1 MRIYDEGGQAS
12 LFAPDGFAGR
22 MSPACSAAAS
32 PKGRTSGSS
41 WNRSPELQAIPYLS
55 LNLTPGAGNLLGN
68 YEWELHSPWRGRSST
83 LNTGPAPPS
92 GDAGCS
98 LSLILQDNPPRKYY
112 LTRRACLGILRR
124 AKERGKPLPPQLH
137 AALLVQA
144 GLAAWDEC
152 GLADT
157 RDITAGFSAGAGA
170 SAGSI
175 GYSER
180 AAPTLKA
187 GQSGNRM
194 PSVLCLN
201 DQGGSVMDCTED
213 KTGTLR
219 AQQHGHQPLVF
230 ENHGIDSRYT
240 GPHPI
245 VPTLSARAGTGGN
258 NLPLALQPEPTMCI
272 CGNAI
277 DRQPRN
283 GGNGIGIQNDVAYTL
298 TSADRHAIFRR
309 QRVDKFR
316 EDDTA
321 STQSARQGKD
331 ATDLI
336 CQPSRDTLAVFLIRR
351 LTPLECER
359 LQGFPDGWT
368 DLPGASDSGTRPWVI
383 VSQCHAWSISWRAS
397 PGRRRGA
404 DIVAYACFP
413 AKSLLLLVMA
423 IYRRDRYTCVTKQK
437 GGQSMEE
444 NVKNL
449 CAPIPAGLH
458 ARVREEQE
466 VSGKTLGQYMAW
478 LIQTFYDNQK
488 EETTMSGDKRTVAF
502 QVPGELFE
510 RFKDYLQ
517 EKGIKQNA
525 FFLDCI
531 HRALAEAQEECK
543 AAGDT
548 ANEGHVEQ
556 EGRLPEEAV
565 AETEG
570 ETDGCDEDT
579 EESSTEG

>member
-12 LFAPDGFAGR
+12 LFAPDGSAGR

-32 PKGRTSGSS
+32 LKGRTSGSS
-41 WNRSPELQAIPYLS
+41 WNRSPELQTIPYLS
-55 LNLTPGAGNLLGN
+55 LDLTPGAGNLLGN

-124 AKERGKPLPPQLH
+124 AKERGRPLPPQLH

-144 GLAAWDEC
+144 GLASQDESGLTGTP
-152 GLADT
+152 GLA
-157 RDITAGFSAGAGA
+157 AGFSAGAGA

-368 DLPGASDSGTRPWVI
+368 DLPGASDSARYKALGNSVPVPCVEYI
-383 VSQCHAWSISWRAS
+383 MAGIARA
-397 PGRRRGA
+397 A
-404 DIVAYACFP
+404 E
-413 AKSLLLLVMA
+413 
-423 IYRRDRYTCVTKQK
+423 
-437 GGQSMEE
+437 GG
-444 NVKNL
+444 
-449 CAPIPAGLH
+449 
-458 ARVREEQE
+458 
-466 VSGKTLGQYMAW
+466 
-478 LIQTFYDNQK
+478 
-488 EETTMSGDKRTVAF
+488 
-502 QVPGELFE
+502 
-510 RFKDYLQ
+510 
-517 EKGIKQNA
+517 
-525 FFLDCI
+525 
-531 HRALAEAQEECK
+531 
-543 AAGDT
+543 
-548 ANEGHVEQ
+548 
-556 EGRLPEEAV
+556 
-565 AETEG
+565 
-570 ETDGCDEDT
+570 
-579 EESSTEG
+579 

>member
-1 MRIYDEGGQAS
+1 MRTYDVDGQAS
-12 LFAPDGFAGR
+12 LFVPDGFAGK
-22 MSPACSAAAS
+22 MSQGCSAAGTQ
-32 PKGRTSGSS
+32 KGRISKLSS
-41 WNRSPELQAIPYLS
+41 SRLSALQAVPFLS
-55 LNLTPGAGNLLGN
+55 LDLTPGAGNLLGEF
-68 YEWELHSPWRGRSST
+68 YWELCTPWRGGSSM

-98 LSLILQDNPPRKYY
+98 LSRILQDNPPRKYY

-124 AKERGKPLPPQLH
+124 AKERGRPLPPQLH

-144 GLAAWDEC
+144 GLASQDESGLTGTP
-152 GLADT
+152 GLA
-157 RDITAGFSAGAGA
+157 AGFSAGAGA

-201 DQGGSVMDCTED
+201 DQGGVVMDCSED
-213 KTGTLR
+213 VAGTLR

-230 ENHGIDSRYT
+230 ENHGVDSRYT
-240 GPHPI
+240 GPHP
-245 VPTLSARAGTGGN
+245 VCPTLSARAGTGGN
-258 NLPLALQPEPTMCI
+258 NLPLALQPEPAICI

-316 EDDTA
+316 EGDTA

-368 DLPGASDSGTRPWVI
+368 DMPGASDSARYKALGNSVPVPCVEYI
-383 VSQCHAWSISWRAS
+383 MAGIARA
-397 PGRRRGA
+397 A
-404 DIVAYACFP
+404 E
-413 AKSLLLLVMA
+413 
-423 IYRRDRYTCVTKQK
+423 
-437 GGQSMEE
+437 GG
-444 NVKNL
+444 
-449 CAPIPAGLH
+449 
-458 ARVREEQE
+458 
-466 VSGKTLGQYMAW
+466 
-478 LIQTFYDNQK
+478 
-488 EETTMSGDKRTVAF
+488 
-502 QVPGELFE
+502 
-510 RFKDYLQ
+510 
-517 EKGIKQNA
+517 
-525 FFLDCI
+525 
-531 HRALAEAQEECK
+531 
-543 AAGDT
+543 
-548 ANEGHVEQ
+548 
-556 EGRLPEEAV
+556 
-565 AETEG
+565 
-570 ETDGCDEDT
+570 
-579 EESSTEG
+579 

>member
-12 LFAPDGFAGR
+12 LFAPDGSAGR

-32 PKGRTSGSS
+32 LKGRTSGSS
-41 WNRSPELQAIPYLS
+41 WNRSPELQTIPYLS
-55 LNLTPGAGNLLGN
+55 LDLTPGAGNLLGN

-124 AKERGKPLPPQLH
+124 AKERGRPLPPQLH

-144 GLAAWDEC
+144 GLASQDESGLTGTP
-152 GLADT
+152 GLA
-157 RDITAGFSAGAGA
+157 AGFSAGAGA

-368 DLPGASDSGTRPWVI
+368 DLPGASDSARYKALGNSVYWDKAIMLMMGT
-383 VSQCHAWSISWRAS
+383 
-397 PGRRRGA
+397 
-404 DIVAYACFP
+404 
-413 AKSLLLLVMA
+413 KMA
-423 IYRRDRYTCVTKQK
+423 
-437 GGQSMEE
+437 
-444 NVKNL
+444 
-449 CAPIPAGLH
+449 
-458 ARVREEQE
+458 
-466 VSGKTLGQYMAW
+466 
-478 LIQTFYDNQK
+478 
-488 EETTMSGDKRTVAF
+488 
-502 QVPGELFE
+502 
-510 RFKDYLQ
+510 
-517 EKGIKQNA
+517 
-525 FFLDCI
+525 
-531 HRALAEAQEECK
+531 
-543 AAGDT
+543 
-548 ANEGHVEQ
+548 
-556 EGRLPEEAV
+556 
-565 AETEG
+565 
-570 ETDGCDEDT
+570 
-579 EESSTEG
+579 

>member
-12 LFAPDGFAGR
+12 LFAPDGSAGR

-32 PKGRTSGSS
+32 LKGRTSGSS

-55 LNLTPGAGNLLGN
+55 LDLTPGAGNLLGN

-245 VPTLSARAGTGGN
+245 VHTLSARAGTGGN

-298 TSADRHAIFRR
+298 TSADRYAIFRR

-368 DLPGASDSGTRPWVI
+368 DMPGASDSARYKALGNSVPVPCVEYI
-383 VSQCHAWSISWRAS
+383 MAGIARA
-397 PGRRRGA
+397 A
-404 DIVAYACFP
+404 E
-413 AKSLLLLVMA
+413 
-423 IYRRDRYTCVTKQK
+423 
-437 GGQSMEE
+437 GG
-444 NVKNL
+444 
-449 CAPIPAGLH
+449 
-458 ARVREEQE
+458 
-466 VSGKTLGQYMAW
+466 
-478 LIQTFYDNQK
+478 
-488 EETTMSGDKRTVAF
+488 
-502 QVPGELFE
+502 
-510 RFKDYLQ
+510 
-517 EKGIKQNA
+517 
-525 FFLDCI
+525 
-531 HRALAEAQEECK
+531 
-543 AAGDT
+543 
-548 ANEGHVEQ
+548 
-556 EGRLPEEAV
+556 
-565 AETEG
+565 
-570 ETDGCDEDT
+570 
-579 EESSTEG
+579 

>member
-12 LFAPDGFAGR
+12 LFAPDGSAGR

-32 PKGRTSGSS
+32 LKGRTSGSS
-41 WNRSPELQAIPYLS
+41 WNRSPELQTIPYLS
-55 LNLTPGAGNLLGN
+55 LDLTPGAGNLLGN

-152 GLADT
+152 GLAGT
-157 RDITAGFSAGAGA
+157 RDITAGFSAVAGA

-368 DLPGASDSGTRPWVI
+368 DLPGASDSARYKALGNSVPVPCVEYI
-383 VSQCHAWSISWRAS
+383 MAGIARA
-397 PGRRRGA
+397 A
-404 DIVAYACFP
+404 E
-413 AKSLLLLVMA
+413 
-423 IYRRDRYTCVTKQK
+423 
-437 GGQSMEE
+437 GG
-444 NVKNL
+444 
-449 CAPIPAGLH
+449 
-458 ARVREEQE
+458 
-466 VSGKTLGQYMAW
+466 
-478 LIQTFYDNQK
+478 
-488 EETTMSGDKRTVAF
+488 
-502 QVPGELFE
+502 
-510 RFKDYLQ
+510 
-517 EKGIKQNA
+517 
-525 FFLDCI
+525 
-531 HRALAEAQEECK
+531 
-543 AAGDT
+543 
-548 ANEGHVEQ
+548 
-556 EGRLPEEAV
+556 
-565 AETEG
+565 
-570 ETDGCDEDT
+570 
-579 EESSTEG
+579 

>member
-1 MRIYDEGGQAS
+1 M
-12 LFAPDGFAGR
+12 
-22 MSPACSAAAS
+22 
-32 PKGRTSGSS
+32 
-41 WNRSPELQAIPYLS
+41 
-55 LNLTPGAGNLLGN
+55 
-68 YEWELHSPWRGRSST
+68 

-245 VPTLSARAGTGGN
+245 VHTLSARAGTGGN

-316 EDDTA
+316 EGDTA

-368 DLPGASDSGTRPWVI
+368 DMPGASDSARYKALGNSVPVPCVEYI
-383 VSQCHAWSISWRAS
+383 MAGIARA
-397 PGRRRGA
+397 A
-404 DIVAYACFP
+404 E
-413 AKSLLLLVMA
+413 
-423 IYRRDRYTCVTKQK
+423 
-437 GGQSMEE
+437 GG
-444 NVKNL
+444 
-449 CAPIPAGLH
+449 
-458 ARVREEQE
+458 
-466 VSGKTLGQYMAW
+466 
-478 LIQTFYDNQK
+478 
-488 EETTMSGDKRTVAF
+488 
-502 QVPGELFE
+502 
-510 RFKDYLQ
+510 
-517 EKGIKQNA
+517 
-525 FFLDCI
+525 
-531 HRALAEAQEECK
+531 
-543 AAGDT
+543 
-548 ANEGHVEQ
+548 
-556 EGRLPEEAV
+556 
-565 AETEG
+565 
-570 ETDGCDEDT
+570 
-579 EESSTEG
+579 